1 VLALTATS
9 RVPYVTLTEVA
20 DPMPLPD
27 QALVRLLTFSLKR
40 AAADGSGPPE
50 GTRVVGLGDCDPN
63 EPPGSDPRPGVRRAS
78 RHPAQR
84 RNDSPTPE

>member
-27 QALVRLLTFSLKR
+27 QALVRLLTFSLNR
-40 AAADGSGPPE
+40 GEVTGLPGP
-50 GTRVVGLGDCDPN
+50 T
-63 EPPGSDPRPGVRRAS
+63 
-78 RHPAQR
+78 
-84 RNDSPTPE
+84 